1 MINYYEPSQ
10 SVQFVSR
17 ETMMKAVKS
26 GEIVDGTCIISIND
40 TREEADDVV
49 HITSEHT
56 PTAIVDSYVFPDDDN
71 GIPRETAESIIRF
84 AERARKM
91 GSPILVHCFA
101 GISRSGAVAKFINEH
116 FGLDVWFINSYYNY
130 NRSVYNSL
138 LSASGASLVA
148 MYEELELRERAY
160 RFGHNDVSTDW

>member
-10 SVQFVSR
+10 PVQFVSR
-17 ETMMKAVKS
+17 ETLMKSAKS
-26 GEIVDGTCIISIND
+26 GEVVDGTCIISIND
-40 TREEADDVV
+40 TREEADEFISVRNAY
-49 HITSEHT
+49 IPKS
-56 PTAIVDSYVFPDDDN
+56 TAVTYIFPDDDN
-71 GIPRETAESIIRF
+71 GIPRETADSIIRF
-84 AERARKM
+84 AEHARKM

-148 MYEELELRERAY
+148 MYEELELRERFKTTDA
-160 RFGHNDVSTDW
+160 STDW